1 MRNSCPLS
9 LPTYGEKYSFILLR
23 EKKIEKEKR
32 ERKIK
37 YIEIIIRREHTLT
50 GKIKSKK
57 DKVLVLQYETNHWF
71 EERAKKVRE
80 RRVRE
85 KKESNRE
92 REREIQ
98 IIK

>member
-1 MRNSCPLS
+1 M
-9 LPTYGEKYSFILLR
+9 
-23 EKKIEKEKR
+23 
-32 ERKIK
+32 
-37 YIEIIIRREHTLT
+37 T

-92 REREIQ
+92 REIQ